1 MSVRNLDALL
11 HPRSIAVI
19 GASERRHSVGA
30 TVTRNL
36 VHAGFA
42 GTVHAVNPKHRSV
55 FGLRSHPSI
64 AELPE
69 APDLAVICTPP
80 ASVPQLVE
88 QLGQRGTRAAIVLT
102 AGLDSAHDDQ
112 GRTLKQAMLD
122 AARPYLLRILGPNCV
137 GLLVPGIGLN
147 ASFAHTDA
155 LKGSIAFISQSGALV
170 TAVLD
175 WAKSR
180 RIGFSHF
187 VSLGESAD
195 VDFADLIDY
204 LGSDGNT
211 RAILL
216 YIESIRGARK
226 FLSAARAAARNKPII
241 VVKAG
246 RAPEGARAAASHT
259 GALAGSD
266 AVFDAAIR
274 RAGMLRVDT
283 MLDLFAAVETLSH
296 ITRLNGERIAI
307 MTNGGGAG
315 VMAADAV
322 ALGGAK
328 LADLS
333 AQTLARLDERLPRTW
348 SRGNPLDII
357 GDAPTDRYVE
367 TLRALGDEPNC
378 DAILF
383 IHAPTAIVP
392 SAQIAQGCAPVV
404 RGIGKPVLGCWLGQ
418 DAVAEARRIFH
429 EAGIADYGTP
439 EEAVRAF
446 LQLVTY
452 RRNQDQLLETPTA
465 APEGEP
471 PDLHAASQ
479 IVARALESGRELLNE
494 PEAKAILAAYGI
506 PVVKTRIATSPEAAA
521 ATAELIGFPV
531 AIKILSPDIT
541 HKSDVGGVALSL
553 ESADQVRTAAASM
566 LRRLE
571 ALRPEARLTGFTVQ
585 QMIRRP
591 GAHELIAGVSVD
603 PMFGPVILFG
613 QGGTGVEIIAD
624 RAVALPPINRPLAR
638 ELVGRTRVAKLLGGY
653 RDRPSADM
661 DAIYATLGR
670 LSQLLIDVPELVE
683 LDINPLLADEHGVI
697 ALDAR
702 VRVKA
707 SSEAGYERLAIRPY
721 PRELEEQVFWEGRD
735 VMLRPIRPED
745 TQQHLRFLQ
754 MLNPHDIRMRVFHT
768 RRYIAPSELAR
779 LTQID
784 YEREMAFVATAHT
797 PGGTPETLGVVRA
810 VTDPENVVAEYGI
823 IVRSDIKGKGLGRL
837 LFEKIIRYCRSRGT
851 QTLVGDVLK
860 ENSRMLD
867 LTRQLGFTLS
877 RSEEPGIMRVA
888 LELQRPPVNVPTG
901 T

>member
-11 HPRSIAVI
+11 HPGSVAVI
-19 GASERRHSVGA
+19 GASVRAHSVGA
-30 TVTRNL
+30 TVMRNL
-36 VHAGFA
+36 VHAGFKGA
-42 GTVHAVNPKHRSV
+42 LYPVNPKYHEVQGVRAYANIAS
-55 FGLRSHPSI
+55 LPS
-64 AELPE
+64 

-80 ASVPQLVE
+80 WSVPGLID
-88 QLGQRGTRAAIVLT
+88 QLGRRGTRAAIVLT
-102 AGLDSAHDDQ
+102 AGLNGLRDEHD
-112 GRTLKQAMLD
+112 RTLTQAMLD
-122 AARPYLLRILGPNCV
+122 AARPHLLRILGPNCV

-155 LKGSIAFISQSGALV
+155 VPGKIAFISQSGALV

-180 RIGFSHF
+180 QIGFSHF

-211 RAILL
+211 RAVLL
-216 YIESIRGARK
+216 YIESIRNARK
-226 FLSAARAAARNKPII
+226 FLSAARAAARNKPLI

-296 ITRLNGERIAI
+296 ITKLNGERIAI

-322 ALGGAK
+322 SLGGAK

-333 AQTLARLDERLPRTW
+333 SETLARLDEKLPKTW
-348 SRGNPLDII
+348 SRGNPIDII
-357 GDAPTDRYVE
+357 GDAPVERYVE
-367 TLRALGDEPNC
+367 TLRALGEDPES
-378 DAILF
+378 DAVLF

-392 SAQIAQGCAPVV
+392 SAQIAAACAPVV
-404 RGIGKPVLGCWLGQ
+404 HALGKPVLSCWLGE
-418 DAVAEARRIFH
+418 DAVAEARKVFH
-429 EAGIADYGTP
+429 QAGIADYATP

-452 RRNQDQLLETPTA
+452 RKNQELLLQTPTA
-465 APEGEP
+465 SLEEDH
-471 PDLHAASQ
+471 PDTSAAAQ
-479 IVARALESGRELLNE
+479 VIERVLETNRELLTE
-494 PEAKAILAAYGI
+494 PEAKAVLAAYGI
-506 PVVKTRIATSPEAAA
+506 PVVQTRIAGSPEAAA
-521 ATAELIGFPV
+521 ATAEQMGFPV

-553 ESADQVRTAAASM
+553 ESADQVRTAAEAM
-566 LRRLE
+566 LKRL
-571 ALRPEARLTGFTVQ
+571 ATLKPAARLNGFTVQ
-585 QMIRRP
+585 RMVRRP
-591 GAHELIAGVSVD
+591 GAHELIAGVTVD

-613 QGGTGVEIIAD
+613 HGGTGVEVIAD
-624 RAVALPPINRPLAR
+624 RAVALPPLNVPLAR
-638 ELVGRTRVAKLLGGY
+638 ELVARTRVAKLLAGY
-653 RDRPSADM
+653 RDRPAADM
-661 DAIYATLGR
+661 SALYATLSR
-670 LSQLLIDVPELVE
+670 LSQLLIDLPQVVE

-702 VRVKA
+702 IRVAA
-707 SSEAGYERLAIRPY
+707 SDVDGQERLAIRPY
-721 PRELEEQVFWEGRD
+721 PHELEELVDWGDRAL
-735 VMLRPIRPED
+735 VLRPIRPED

-754 MLNPHDIRMRVFHT
+754 QLSPHDIRMRVFHT

-784 YEREMAFVATAHT
+784 YEREMAFIATVQTAD
-797 PGGTPETLGVVRA
+797 GGWETLGVVRA
-810 VTDPENVVAEYGI
+810 VADPENARAEYGI
-823 IVRSDIKGKGLGRL
+823 IVRSDIKGKGLGRI
-837 LFEKIIRYCRSRGT
+837 LFEKIIRYCRNRGT
-851 QTLVGDVLK
+851 GTLIGDVLK
-860 ENSRMLD
+860 ENKRMLD
-867 LTRQLGFTLS
+867 LARQLGFEVS
-877 RSEEPGIMRVA
+877 RSEEPGIMRV
-888 LELQRPPVNVPTG
+888 ELNLQG
-901 T
+901 TAPSA

>member
-11 HPRSIAVI
+11 HPGSVAVI
-19 GASERRHSVGA
+19 GASIREHSVGA
-30 TVTRNL
+30 TVMRNL
-36 VHAGFA
+36 VHAGFKGA
-42 GTVHAVNPKHRSV
+42 IYPVNPKYHEVQGVRAYPNIAS
-55 FGLRSHPSI
+55 LPS
-64 AELPE
+64 

-80 ASVPQLVE
+80 WGVPGLIE
-88 QLGQRGTRAAIVLT
+88 ELGRRGTRAAIVLT
-102 AGLDSAHDDQ
+102 AGLNGLHDEQ
-112 GRTLKQAMLD
+112 GRKLTQGMLD

-155 LKGSIAFISQSGALV
+155 VPGNIAFISQSGALV

-180 RIGFSHF
+180 QIGFSQF

-211 RAILL
+211 RAVLL
-216 YIESIRGARK
+216 YIESIKNARK
-226 FLSAARAAARNKPII
+226 FLSAARAAARNKPLI

-296 ITRLNGERIAI
+296 ITKLNGDRIAI

-322 ALGGAK
+322 SLGGAK

-333 AQTLARLDERLPRTW
+333 SHTLARLDEKLPKTW
-348 SRGNPLDII
+348 SRGNPIDII
-357 GDAPTDRYVE
+357 GDAPVERYVE
-367 TLRALGDEPNC
+367 TLRALGEDPAA
-378 DAILF
+378 DAVLF

-392 SAQIAQGCAPVV
+392 SAQIAAACAPVV
-404 RGIGKPVLGCWLGQ
+404 HDLGKPVLGCWLGE
-418 DAVAEARRIFH
+418 DAVAEARKIFH
-429 EAGIADYGTP
+429 QAGIADYATP

-452 RRNQDQLLETPTA
+452 RKNQEQLLETPTA
-465 APEGEP
+465 SIDEDK
-471 PDLHAASQ
+471 PDTNGAAAVIQRVLDAS
-479 IVARALESGRELLNE
+479 RDLLTE
-494 PEAKAILAAYGI
+494 PEAKAVLAAYGI
-506 PVVKTRIATSPEAAA
+506 PVVQTRIASSPEAAA

-531 AIKILSPDIT
+531 AVKILSPDIT

-553 ESADQVRTAAASM
+553 ESADQVRTAAAAM
-566 LRRLE
+566 LRRL
-571 ALRPEARLTGFTVQ
+571 ATLKPGARMTGFTVQ
-585 QMIRRP
+585 QMVRRP
-591 GAHELIAGVSVD
+591 GAHELIAGVTVD

-613 QGGTGVEIIAD
+613 HGGTGVEVIAD
-624 RAVALPPINRPLAR
+624 RAVALPPLNVPLAR
-638 ELVGRTRVAKLLGGY
+638 ELVGRTRVAKLLAGY

-661 DAIYATLGR
+661 NAIYATLNR
-670 LSQLLIDVPELVE
+670 LSQLLIDLPEVVE

-702 VRVKA
+702 MRVA
-707 SSEAGYERLAIRPY
+707 PRSVAGHERLAIRPY
-721 PRELEEQVFWEGRD
+721 PRELEERIDWDRRELV
-735 VMLRPIRPED
+735 LRPIRPED

-754 MLNPHDIRMRVFHT
+754 QLSPHDIRMRVFHT

-784 YEREMAFVATAHT
+784 YEREMAFIATTQTAS
-797 PGGTPETLGVVRA
+797 GAWETLGVVRA
-810 VTDPENVVAEYGI
+810 VTDPENARAEYGI
-823 IVRSDIKGKGLGRL
+823 IVRSDIKGKGLGRI

-851 QTLVGDVLK
+851 ERLIGDVLK
-860 ENSRMLD
+860 ENTRMLD
-867 LTRQLGFTLS
+867 LAQQLGFQVS
-877 RSEEPGIMRVA
+877 RSEEPGIMRVE
-888 LELQRPPVNVPTG
+888 LPLQRT
-901 T
+901 TAST